1 MKIFNNINITKKFK
15 NAVIAVG
22 NFDGVH
28 LGHKKVLKEAFKK
41 AKQTKRK
48 LGLLTFEPIP
58 VMFFNKQIKNHR
70 LCLINQKKI
79 LLKKEKLDFV
89 IIQKFDRKFSKLNY
103 QKFIKKILFRK
114 INCSYL
120 YVSKNFKFGNKRGGD
135 VRKLIKYEKKYNYKT
150 IITKPF
156 KKDNK
161 IISSTMI
168 RNMLSKGQIQKA
180 NKLLGRNW
188 EIEGKV
194 VRGDKRG
201 RKIGFP
207 TCNLNL
213 ANYKIPRFGV
223 YSVKVRI
230 NKSIKKGIANVG
242 YRPTFNGNKLLLE
255 VNIFGLK
262 KNLYNKNINV
272 IFSNFIRPEKKFK
285 NLLELKSQIKK
296 DIIKAKKN
304 V

>member
-1 MKIFNNINITKKFK
+1 MKVFNNINITKKFK

-213 ANYKIPRFGV
+213 ANYIIPRFGV